1 MQNWLLLL
9 FAVNLFGRLSCV
21 FPHIADDSLTP
32 SVLRNPVL
40 FTHLNLNK
48 LQCLLYYSLPI
59 FLLSSRL
66 DILFVER

>member
-40 FTHLNLNK
+40 FTYLNLNK
-48 LQCLLYYSLPI
+48 LNVYCIILCLSFCRRRDWISCL
-59 FLLSSRL
+59 
-66 DILFVER
+66 